1 MVNIRHQPS
10 LRPARGFTLI
20 EVLVTLAV
28 VAILSSLLFPAFGQ
42 ARDMARR
49 LMCQNNLRVHFSGL
63 VDAQASG
70 SVADMPRS
78 IQAERESPQFMSRL
92 SVASTGSASST
103 FDWDG
108 LGRLWSGRR
117 VNDARTF
124 YCPAHQ
130 TEHSY
135 ENYEAHYQASSQ
147 RSRSLPPTD
156 ELRGNYH
163 YWVRWQVRTTTA
175 SVSGAQRSAANTIWV
190 TDGVS
195 SRPELNHG
203 TRGCNGLF
211 ADGNISWIG
220 DRQVE
225 QLLTGL
231 PSDMDTRLS
240 VENQRDV
247 FGRLVSAMQK
257 VSN

>member
-28 VAILSSLLFPAFGQ
+28 VAILSGLLFPAFGQ

-63 VDAQASG
+63 MDAQASG

-78 IQAERESPQFMSRL
+78 VQAERESPQMMSRL
-92 SVASTGSASST
+92 SVASTSADSST
-103 FDWDG
+103 FGWDG

-130 TEHSY
+130 TEHG
-135 ENYEAHYQASSQ
+135 YEAYESHFHASSQ
-147 RSRSLPPTD
+147 RSRSMPPVK
-156 ELRGNYH
+156 EIRGNYH
-163 YWVRWQVRTTTA
+163 YWVRWQARSTQAA
-175 SVSGAQRSAANTIWV
+175 SAAQRSASSTVWV

-211 ADGNISWIG
+211 ADGNISWLG
-220 DRQVE
+220 DRQIE

-231 PSDMDTRLS
+231 PAEVDTQLS
-240 VENQRDV
+240 TDRQRDV

-257 VSN
+257 VAN